1 MPLHFVLYCAPD
13 LGGRL
18 WASVGQILFYTESC
32 KRTEGQGGL
41 VAGGSTTY
49 KCCSASVAG

>member
-18 WASVGQILFYTESC
+18 WASVGQIILGY